1 MDVALVYNV
10 KKEEAVD
17 AASVAQPSSQ
27 DQHTT
32 HTNLSPRDIQL
43 APSADAFAEWDTIET
58 IHAVRDALSLRHT
71 VSLIEADDNAFDTL
85 KADQPDIVFNIA
97 EGRFGASREAQIP
110 AILEMLNLPYTGSDP
125 LTLSVC
131 LDKSRAKEILSYYN
145 VANPKFA
152 VISSL
157 SELQSL
163 SFPVPAMVKPLFEGS
178 SKGIFNSSL
187 VHSQEE
193 LVKQVKSVVEEYG
206 QPALIEEFLP
216 GREFTVAMLGNGND
230 LKVLPIVEIK
240 FDSLPSGVNP
250 IYSYEA
256 KWIWD
261 QSSNPLEI
269 FECPAKLDN
278 SLKTAIENLCKNT
291 YNILRCKDWSRIDVR
306 LDKNGRPNIIEIN
319 PLPGILPKIED
330 NSCYPKAARMA
341 GLNYNQML
349 NAVLDAGLKRY
360 NLL

>member
-10 KKEEAVD
+10 KKEETDVAESDSHPSSLTQTTHIHTQLSSSVD
-17 AASVAQPSSQ
+17 AY
-27 DQHTT
+27 
-32 HTNLSPRDIQL
+32 
-43 APSADAFAEWDTIET
+43 AEWDTIET

-71 VSLIEADDNAFDTL
+71 VSLIEADENAFEKFSTL
-85 KADQPDIVFNIA
+85 RPEIVFNVA
-97 EGRFGASREAQIP
+97 EGRFGVSREAQIP
-110 AILEMLNLPYTGSDP
+110 AILEMLNIPYTGSDP
-125 LTLSVC
+125 LTLGIC
-131 LDKSRAKEILSYYN
+131 LDKSRAKEILSYYS
-145 VANPKFA
+145 VPTPKFV

-157 SELQSL
+157 SELRSF

-187 VHSQEE
+187 VHTHNE
-193 LVKQVKSVVEEYG
+193 LVSQVENVLVKYD
-206 QPALIEEFLP
+206 QPALVEEFLP
-216 GREFTVAMLGNGND
+216 GREFTVAMLGNGDD

-240 FDSLPSGVNP
+240 FDTLPSGVNP
-250 IYSYEA
+250 IYSFEA

-278 SLKTAIENLCKNT
+278 NLRTAIEELCRKT
-291 YNILRCKDWSRIDVR
+291 YNVLRCRDWSRIDVR

-341 GLNYNQML
+341 GMDYNEML
-349 NAVLDAGLKRY
+349 NTLLDAACKRY
-360 NLL
+360 KLL